1 MSAYLIPIQ
10 TALIVFP
17 LLAVILTIP
26 YIIHQYRTY
35 GATLPLRILIVFS
48 FIFYLLCCYF
58 LVSLPLPPIDE
69 VAQYTTP
76 KMQLI
81 PFASLKDI
89 TLTTSLVWDDPST
102 YLKALNEPSVLQV
115 LFNILMSIPFGI
127 YLRYYFNVT
136 FKKTLLFSFLLSLSF
151 ECLQLSGLLFVYP
164 RPYRLFDVDDLITN
178 TLGGVIGYGVSPLM
192 EHMLPSR
199 EQLDEKS
206 YQKGMHVTAVRRM
219 FAFTIDLI
227 ITLALFFSYLLLTEK
242 NPYDAV
248 VYLMII
254 VILFVVLPCLSKGRT
269 LGKMIVKIRL
279 VSINDTNAKWYQYL
293 LHFLPTYLG
302 IIPFPYIV
310 LFFVVSFMDTR
321 APMLYAWYAGFA
333 LYLAFYLFYFFDA
346 LLSLF
351 QQKENIYD
359 KISKVKNSSTIR
371 IREKAEDLKPIS
383 DKNESRLQSEEIK
396 EDTHS

>member
-10 TALIVFP
+10 TALTVFP

-76 KMQLI
+76 KMQLM

-89 TLTTSLVWDDPST
+89 TLSSSLVWDDPST

-115 LFNILMSIPFGI
+115 VFNIVMTIPFGI

-178 TLGGVIGYGVSPLM
+178 TMGGVIGYAISPLI
-192 EHMLPSR
+192 EHILPSR

-227 ITLALFFSYLLLTEK
+227 ITLVLFSSCLFLTVQK
-242 NPYDAV
+242 PYDVLA
-248 VYLMII
+248 YLII
-254 VILFVVLPCLSKGRT
+254 VLILYVGVPCLSKGRT

-279 VSINDTNAKWYQYL
+279 VSIKDTNAKWYQYI

-302 IIPFPYIV
+302 ILPFPYIV
-310 LFFVVSFMDTR
+310 LFFFSCFMDMKE
-321 APMLYAWYAGFA
+321 PMRYAWVAGFA

-346 LLSLF
+346 VLSLF

-359 KISKVKNSSTIR
+359 KISKVKNISIINIKQSTTSSEWTFPASAQ
-371 IREKAEDLKPIS
+371 K
-383 DKNESRLQSEEIK
+383 QEEIP
-396 EDTHS
+396 EDEQS

>member
-10 TALIVFP
+10 TALTVFP

-58 LVSLPLPPIDE
+58 LISLPLPPIDE

-76 KMQLI
+76 RMQLM

-89 TLTTSLVWDDPST
+89 TLSSSLVWDDPST

-115 LFNILMSIPFGI
+115 VFNIVMTIPFGI

-178 TLGGVIGYGVSPLM
+178 TMGGVIGYAISPLI
-192 EHMLPSR
+192 EHILPSR

-227 ITLALFFSYLLLTEK
+227 ITLMLFCSCLFLTVQKSYDVL
-242 NPYDAV
+242 A
-248 VYLMII
+248 YLII
-254 VILFVVLPCLSKGRT
+254 VLILYVGVPCLSKGRT

-279 VSINDTNAKWYQYL
+279 VSIKDTNAKWYQYI

-302 IIPFPYIV
+302 ILPFPYIV
-310 LFFVVSFMDTR
+310 LFFINCFMDMKE
-321 APMLYAWYAGFA
+321 PMRYAWVAGFA

-346 LLSLF
+346 VLSLF

-359 KISKVKNSSTIR
+359 KISKVKNISMINIKQSTTSC
-371 IREKAEDLKPIS
+371 EWTFPASVQK
-383 DKNESRLQSEEIK
+383 QEEIS
-396 EDTHS
+396 EDEQS